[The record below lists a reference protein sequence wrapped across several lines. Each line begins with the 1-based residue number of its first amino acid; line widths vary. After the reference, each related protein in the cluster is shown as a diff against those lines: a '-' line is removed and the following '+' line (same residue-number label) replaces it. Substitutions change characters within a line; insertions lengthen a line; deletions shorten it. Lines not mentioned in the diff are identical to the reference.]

1 MSASEIDRTLVRL
14 AHEILEK
21 TEDLHRLAFIGIRR
35 RGVPLALRLADK
47 IKSLENLAIPVGFL
61 DINLYRD
68 DLSTVSEKP
77 VHNATEITF
86 PVTGKDI
93 ILMDDVLYTGRTI
106 RAALDALFDQGRPA
120 RVQLLGPNRSR
131 LARTPHRSPLCGPHG
146 PDQRQRDHR
155 GEAPGSGPER
165 QGAAGR
171 ENLEQMPGGLLGIEL
186 LERAEIEGI
195 LDRAKRFQPRQTDS
209 KKSDQLRGRMIVN
222 LFFEASTRTR
232 TSFEIAAKRLG
243 ADAISITA
251 SASSVSKGESLVD
264 TLNTLGAMHPDA
276 IVMRHAASGAPHF
289 LARYLPTPIINAG
302 DGTHEHPT
310 QALLDAR
317 TILDR
322 RPTLDGLRVAIIGD
336 IAHSRVARS
345 NMYLLSK
352 FGAQIVLCGPASLL
366 PPELAQLAPG
376 ISLTHKMEDAI
387 RDADVIM
394 MLRVQLERQHE
405 AAFSANEYF
414 QFYGLRLE
422 HMGLAKPDAIV
433 MHPGPINRGREI
445 SSEVADSQR
454 SVILN
459 QVENG
464 IAVRMAVLERIL
476 GN

>member
-1 MSASEIDRTLVRL
+1 
-14 AHEILEK
+14 
-21 TEDLHRLAFIGIRR
+21 
-35 RGVPLALRLADK
+35 
-47 IKSLENLAIPVGFL
+47 
-61 DINLYRD
+61 
-68 DLSTVSEKP
+68 
-77 VHNATEITF
+77 
-86 PVTGKDI
+86 
-93 ILMDDVLYTGRTI
+93 
-106 RAALDALFDQGRPA
+106 
-120 RVQLLGPNRSR
+120 
-131 LARTPHRSPLCGPHG
+131 
-146 PDQRQRDHR
+146 
-155 GEAPGSGPER
+155 
-165 QGAAGR
+165 
-171 ENLEQMPGGLLGIEL
+171 MPSGLLGIEPL
-186 LERAEIEGI
+186 DRVEIEAI
-195 LDRAKRFQPRQTDS
+195 LDRAKSFQPQQPARR
-209 KKSDQLRGRMIVN
+209 KSDQLRGRMIVN

-251 SASSVSKGESLVD
+251 TGSSVSKGESLVD

-289 LARYLPTPIINAG
+289 LARHLVETPIINAG

-322 RPTLDGLRVAIIGD
+322 RPTLEGLRVAIIGD

-345 NMYLLSK
+345 NVYLLSK

-376 ISLTHKMEDAI
+376 VSLTHKIEDAI
-387 RDADVIM
+387 RGADVIM

-405 AAFSANEYF
+405 PALSANEYF

-422 HMGLAKPDAIV
+422 HLSLAKPDAIV

>member
-1 MSASEIDRTLVRL
+1 MT
-14 AHEILEK
+14 
-21 TEDLHRLAFIGIRR
+21 
-35 RGVPLALRLADK
+35 
-47 IKSLENLAIPVGFL
+47 
-61 DINLYRD
+61 
-68 DLSTVSEKP
+68 
-77 VHNATEITF
+77 
-86 PVTGKDI
+86 
-93 ILMDDVLYTGRTI
+93 
-106 RAALDALFDQGRPA
+106 QRPA
-120 RVQLLGPNRSR
+120 GP
-131 LARTPHRSPLCGPHG
+131 
-146 PDQRQRDHR
+146 
-155 GEAPGSGPER
+155 
-165 QGAAGR
+165 
-171 ENLEQMPGGLLGIEL
+171 GLLGIEGL
-186 LERAEIEGI
+186 SREEIQSI
-195 LDRAKRFQPRQTDS
+195 LDRTREFQPKAGESYR
-209 KKSDQLRGRMIVN
+209 KSNILNGKMVVN

-232 TSFEIAAKRLG
+232 TSFEIAARRLG
-243 ADAISITA
+243 ADAVSITA
-251 SASSVSKGESLVD
+251 QASSVSKGESLVD
-264 TLNTLGAMHPDA
+264 TLNTLAAMHPDA

-289 LARYLPTPIINAG
+289 LQRYLETPIINAG

-322 RPTLDGLRVAIIGD
+322 GARLEELKVAIIGD

-345 NMYLLSK
+345 NLYLLSK

-376 ISLTHKMEDAI
+376 VSLTHKIEDAI
-387 RDADVIM
+387 RGVDVIM

-405 AAFSANEYF
+405 PAFSANEYF

-422 HMGLAKPDAIV
+422 HMSLAKPDAIV